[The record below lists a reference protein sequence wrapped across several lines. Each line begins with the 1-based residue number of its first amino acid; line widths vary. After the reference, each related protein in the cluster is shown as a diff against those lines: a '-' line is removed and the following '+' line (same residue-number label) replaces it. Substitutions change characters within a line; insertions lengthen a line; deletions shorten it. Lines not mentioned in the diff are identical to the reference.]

1 MPFLPIRP
9 HLDQYRTQA
18 KELLAACGASNPE
31 ALARVTEHR
40 SRSDGPILSDAQLTL
55 AREHGFDSWPK
66 FKHAIELAPQL
77 RDALDPGDPDRVR
90 AILSEVPQLAD
101 CIPWPEHRPNTPA
114 IEIVAAACVWHRPLK
129 HEVASALIDAGAT
142 CDITLAARAGLVER
156 VRALL
161 DTDPNLIEF
170 SDASGR
176 TALYRAACVYGAFK
190 EGEAV
195 VDLLL
200 ARGAKADIFVAS
212 TFAMSDR
219 VEELLAANEDLAR
232 STDPEGM
239 TALHWAVRP
248 RRSSG
253 PEQPIKVTKLLLE
266 AGADASAINPTEEG
280 MQPLHHVGEWGA
292 AHPQQM
298 DLLLDHGADINAPS
312 AIGWT
317 PLDYAIDRSRGDIA
331 EQLKARGGKESG
343 AR

>member
-1 MPFLPIRP
+1 MSLLPICP
-9 HLDQYRTQA
+9 NLDQYRTQA
-18 KELLAACGASNPE
+18 KELLAACDAGDPE
-31 ALARVTEHR
+31 SLARVTDHR
-40 SRSDGPILSDAQLTL
+40 SRSDGPLLSDAQLAL

-90 AILSEVPQLAD
+90 AILHEAPQLAN
-101 CIPWPEHRPNTPA
+101 CIPWPEHRPNTRA
-114 IEIVAAACVWHRPLK
+114 MEIVSSACVWHRPLK
-129 HEVASALIDAGAT
+129 HEVARALIDAGAT
-142 CDITLAARAGLVER
+142 CDITLAARAGLVDR

-161 DTDPNLIEF
+161 DDTPNLIES
-170 SDASGR
+170 SDAIGR

-200 ARGAKADIFVAS
+200 ERGAKPDIFVAS
-212 TFAMSDR
+212 TFAMSER
-219 VEELLAANEDLAR
+219 VEELLSANKDLAR
-232 STDPEGM
+232 CTDPEGM

-253 PEQPIKVTKLLLE
+253 PEQPTKVTRLLLE
-266 AGADASAINPTEEG
+266 AGADACAIDPTQEG

-298 DLLLDHGADINAPS
+298 DLLLDHGADINAAS
-312 AIGWT
+312 AIAWT
-317 PLDYAIDRSRGDIA
+317 PLDYAIDRSRVDVA
-331 EQLKARGGKESG
+331 AHLKARGGKESG

>member
-1 MPFLPIRP
+1 MPLLPIRP
-9 HLDQYRTQA
+9 DLDQYRKQA
-18 KELLAACGASNPE
+18 KELLAACQAGNPE
-31 ALARVTEHR
+31 ALARVADHR
-40 SRSDGPILSDAQLTL
+40 SRGDGPILSDAQLAL

-66 FKHAIELAPQL
+66 FKRAIELAPQL

-90 AILSEVPQLAD
+90 TILSEVPQLAD
-101 CIPWPEHRPNTPA
+101 CIPWPEHRPNA
-114 IEIVAAACVWHRPLK
+114 RAMEIISSACVWHRPLK
-129 HEVASALIDAGAT
+129 HEIARALIDAGAT
-142 CDITLAARAGLVER
+142 CDISLAARAGLVDR

-161 DTDPNLIEF
+161 DDDPKLIEF

-200 ARGAKADIFVAS
+200 ERGAKPDLFVAS
-212 TFAMSDR
+212 TFAMSER
-219 VEELLAANEDLAR
+219 VAELLAADKDLAR

-248 RRSSG
+248 RRTKG
-253 PEQPIKVTKLLLE
+253 PEQPVKVTSLLLE
-266 AGADASAINPTEEG
+266 AGADACAINPTEEG

-298 DLLLDHGADINAPS
+298 DLLLEHGADINAPS
-312 AIGWT
+312 EIGWT
-317 PLDYAIDRSRGDIA
+317 PLDYAIDRSRVDIA
-331 EQLKARGGKESG
+331 EYLKARGGKESG